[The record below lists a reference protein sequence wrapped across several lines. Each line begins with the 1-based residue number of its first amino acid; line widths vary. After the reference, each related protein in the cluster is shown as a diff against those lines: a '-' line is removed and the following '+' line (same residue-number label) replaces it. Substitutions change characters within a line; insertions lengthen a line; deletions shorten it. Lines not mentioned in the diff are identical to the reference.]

1 VTMNRVPFTIS
12 ASERVEAGP
21 VVVLV
26 TEADYQRAIANSHP
40 ALVAGET
47 AHLAALATGVR
58 FNAKAGEQLVCPSA
72 TRVTHFVGLGA
83 EATTARLREAAAQ
96 ATAIV
101 PANLAWTLVFDAGA
115 LGVGGVEAALEGL
128 ALGAYRFKQ
137 SVNAAPPPPG
147 ACRVVAR
154 GFDKVV
160 LARVLARIEGQLLTR
175 DLVNMPA
182 DRLSPDDL
190 VNAAREV
197 AERHGMR
204 CRTLHGDEVWDSGF
218 KLVATTGRAAE
229 RTPAVAIVECGP
241 SGRPPDLA
249 LIGKGVVFDT
259 GGLDI
264 KTGGYMKL
272 MRKDMGGAGTIIGAL
287 DALGRLGFD
296 GSLLAVLPAAENAIG
311 PRAMRP
317 GDVLES
323 MDGQRVEIGNTDAE
337 GRLLLAD
344 GLAYARSRG
353 AKRMLDVATLTGAAR
368 VALGPDVPA
377 LFGTDEEL
385 VQAVLEASRASDEPV
400 WRMPLVDGYEWM
412 IDTPWADVNNSGAD
426 TRGGAITA
434 ALFLRRFAKDT
445 PWAHVDLY
453 GWEDRGR
460 PGTPKGANGM
470 FVRTLVRT
478 VDALMAR

>member
-1 VTMNRVPFTIS
+1 VIDSRVPFSIVK
-12 ASERVEAGP
+12 AERVDAGP
-21 VVVLV
+21 CVLLV
-26 TEADYQRAIANSHP
+26 TESGYQRLIAGGHP
-40 ALVAGET
+40 ALTSGET
-47 AHLAALATGVR
+47 ANLPALAAGVR
-58 FNAKAGEQLVCPSA
+58 FQAKAGEQLACPSA
-72 TRVTHFVGLGA
+72 ARVLHLVGLGA
-83 EATTARLREAAAQ
+83 EPSTRVLREAAAQ
-96 ATAIV
+96 ATAV
-101 PANLAWTLVFDAGA
+101 LPPGQPWTLLFDAGA
-115 LGVGGVEAALEGL
+115 TGTEGVEAAIEGL
-128 ALGAYRFKQ
+128 SLGAYRFKL
-137 SVNAAPPPPG
+137 SVNPPPPPPG
-147 ACRVVAR
+147 PCRVLAA
-154 GFDKVV
+154 GFDAAL
-160 LARVLARIEGQLLTR
+160 LARVLARAEGQLLTR
-175 DLVNMPA
+175 DLVNTPA
-182 DRLSPDDL
+182 DRLGPADL
-190 VNAAREV
+190 VNAARDV

-204 CRTLHGDEVWDSGF
+204 CRTLVGDEVWDSGF

-229 RTPAVAIVECGP
+229 RPPAVAIVECGP
-241 SGRPPDLA
+241 SGRAPDLA
-249 LIGKGVVFDT
+249 LVGKGVVFDT

-317 GDVLES
+317 GDILDS
-323 MDGQRVEIGNTDAE
+323 MDGQKVEIGNTDAE

-344 GLAYARSRG
+344 GLAYARARG
-353 AKRMLDVATLTGAAR
+353 AKRILDVATLTGAAR

-385 VQAVLEASRASDEPV
+385 VQLLLDCSRRADEPV

-453 GWEDRGR
+453 AWEDRGR

-470 FVRTLVRT
+470 FVRTLVRA